1 MNFLVNWLIAL
12 AALLAASLFLCLRTP
27 HTRHPADIGRQ
38 RRVDSA
44 RLMSQAILGFWTAAL
59 VVVRGILI
67 SDGDDMSPAGCA
79 AIALAA
85 LGLVSVA
92 AYWSVCALRLR
103 RPRTLFTQG

>member
-27 HTRHPADIGRQ
+27 HTRHPVDIGRQ
-38 RRVDSA
+38 RRVESA

-59 VVVRGILI
+59 IIVRGILI
-67 SDGDDMSPAGCA
+67 SDGDDVSPAGCA
-79 AIALAA
+79 AIAFAA
-85 LGLVSVA
+85 LGLASVA

-103 RPRTLFTQG
+103 GPRTLFTQG